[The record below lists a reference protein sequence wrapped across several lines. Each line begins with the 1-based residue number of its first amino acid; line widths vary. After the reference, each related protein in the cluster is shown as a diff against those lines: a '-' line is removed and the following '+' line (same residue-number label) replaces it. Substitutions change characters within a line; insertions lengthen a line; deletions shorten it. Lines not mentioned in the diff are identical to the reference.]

1 MNASL
6 IYITYRDRITQHVG
20 MLGFL
25 CFQNTQKLHSNLN
38 NVKRIDVH
46 LYVNKLCFFHF
57 MQFLF
62 WSVFLC
68 KPLAQNLTEV
78 ISLLICIS
86 VQMWMFT
93 LWTSAESQRRA
104 SQACAAASVHN
115 LSSFSMLDIS
125 GEVRVL
131 RPVRAAASGPLGKQ
145 QLEVRSNLLEATTM
159 DDQHN
164 RVWQSYFF
172 PLFTRG

>member
-1 MNASL
+1 
-6 IYITYRDRITQHVG
+6 
-20 MLGFL
+20 
-25 CFQNTQKLHSNLN
+25 
-38 NVKRIDVH
+38 
-46 LYVNKLCFFHF
+46 
-57 MQFLF
+57 MQFF
-62 WSVFLC
+62 FFFGQFFLC
-68 KPLAQNLTEV
+68 KPLARNLLTVTKV
-78 ISLLICIS
+78 ISLLISIS

-93 LWTSAESQRRA
+93 LWTLAESQRRA

-159 DDQHN
+159 DGQHN
-164 RVWQSYFF
+164 HMWQSYFF
-172 PLFTRG
+172 FSSPEDNPTKIPFWGRSITPFKSPPALHPLFPPRTCKYSR

>member
-57 MQFLF
+57 MLFLF
-62 WSVFLC
+62 WSVSLC

-145 QLEVRSNLLEATTM
+145 QLEVRSNNYGRPTQPRVTKLLF
-159 DDQHN
+159 
-164 RVWQSYFF
+164 S
-172 PLFTRG
+172 LFTRG

>member
-68 KPLAQNLTEV
+68 KPLAQNLTDV
-78 ISLLICIS
+78 ISLLISIS
-86 VQMWMFT
+86 VQM
-93 LWTSAESQRRA
+93 
-104 SQACAAASVHN
+104 
-115 LSSFSMLDIS
+115 
-125 GEVRVL
+125 
-131 RPVRAAASGPLGKQ
+131 
-145 QLEVRSNLLEATTM
+145 
-159 DDQHN
+159 
-164 RVWQSYFF
+164 
-172 PLFTRG
+172 

>member
-68 KPLAQNLTEV
+68 KPLAPNLTDV

-86 VQMWMFT
+86 VQM
-93 LWTSAESQRRA
+93 
-104 SQACAAASVHN
+104 
-115 LSSFSMLDIS
+115 
-125 GEVRVL
+125 
-131 RPVRAAASGPLGKQ
+131 
-145 QLEVRSNLLEATTM
+145 
-159 DDQHN
+159 
-164 RVWQSYFF
+164 
-172 PLFTRG
+172 